1 MRHKVGKSKHS
12 GGGTDIPDS
21 QLSVSIKPVSML
33 PMQQI
38 QQTRF
43 ISKSSDVSA
52 VDEGCPVN
60 MYNDLFKLGGVV
72 TISSTSLPSVIEIDQ
87 LSTDSEA
94 LDDHLE
100 LSFAN
105 NIELY

>member
-1 MRHKVGKSKHS
+1 M
-12 GGGTDIPDS
+12 
-21 QLSVSIKPVSML
+21 
-33 PMQQI
+33 
-38 QQTRF
+38 
-43 ISKSSDVSA
+43 SA

-105 NIELY
+105 NRTLLDIIEWHALVAD